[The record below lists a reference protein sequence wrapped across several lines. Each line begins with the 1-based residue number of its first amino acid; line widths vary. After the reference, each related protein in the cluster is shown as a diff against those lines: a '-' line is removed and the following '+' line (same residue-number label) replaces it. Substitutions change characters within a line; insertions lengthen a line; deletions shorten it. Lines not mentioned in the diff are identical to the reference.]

1 MNSNYQND
9 NNSGKGWAL
18 GFGLLAGIA
27 VGYYL
32 NSNEG
37 RAARR
42 KAQVRFDEYGNQ
54 ISEYGT
60 QLSTKA
66 NELAGEYKAKGQQ
79 YLETAK
85 TKGQEYVDTAKTK
98 FAETKTKANEA
109 IANAKTTVTEQAQT
123 LKSGATDSAN
133 SVADSFKRGMDKAK
147 ATIDEKAEKIETIV
161 EKNGQA

>member
-1 MNSNYQND
+1 MYTNND
-9 NNSGKGWAL
+9 NGSKGWAL

-27 VGYYL
+27 IGYYL

-54 ISEYGT
+54 VSTRATEISGQARE
-60 QLSTKA
+60 
-66 NELAGEYKAKGQQ
+66 KGQE

-85 TKGQEYVDTAKTK
+85 TKGQEYLDTAKTQLESGK
-98 FAETKTKANEA
+98 EWANTTATNVKSSINETGTSVKTK
-109 IANAKTTVTEQAQT
+109 
-123 LKSGATDSAN
+123 ATDSAN

-147 ATIDEKAEKIETIV
+147 HNIDDKADKIEKVV
-161 EKNGQA
+161 EG